1 MMTISTQK
9 ETDVIEKKSPEE
21 IRIERLQKKYG
32 RNAAGAENGNG
43 PGAVPGPVHPPS
55 HGQSGP

>member
-21 IRIERLQKKYG
+21 IRIERLEED
-32 RNAAGAENGNG
+32 RAGAVREADPECLA
-43 PGAVPGPVHPPS
+43 PGDAARECP
-55 HGQSGP
+55 

>member
-9 ETDVIEKKSPEE
+9 ETNVIEKKSPEE

-32 RNAAGAENGNG
+32 RNAAGAVREADPEGLA
-43 PGAVPGPVHPPS
+43 PGDAARECP
-55 HGQSGP
+55 

>member
-32 RNAAGAENGNG
+32 RNTEEISKLNINGDTNILME
-43 PGAVPGPVHPPS
+43 
-55 HGQSGP
+55 